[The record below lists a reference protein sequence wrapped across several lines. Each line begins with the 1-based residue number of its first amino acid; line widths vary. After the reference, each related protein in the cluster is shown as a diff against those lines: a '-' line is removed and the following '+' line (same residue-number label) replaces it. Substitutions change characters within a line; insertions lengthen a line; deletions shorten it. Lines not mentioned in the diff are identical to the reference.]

1 MMAHFS
7 DRSAGMNEAQIE
19 ERFVRFL
26 RAFYRDRFE
35 PQPNT
40 IETSFDNLG
49 ENGIVAD
56 GILRFRKNDGTLF
69 TCTFEASSREK
80 AEEVK
85 FTLNRLYFL
94 WDCAAFGMVCAT
106 LALLIA
112 YIVRLNWL
120 VQLHG
125 AGIFGFLLG
134 VGMMG
139 FLSWYFLLRDWKKY
153 RYIYAVQQFKQYAAD
168 EQWIAI
174 AHDVFPS
181 PLDPY
186 LQELKNQCI
195 YSGFG
200 LAIVSPDA
208 ETRVL
213 AAPTRLKLYGEDRRI
228 IHWITRAQWYQQM
241 TGNTG
246 DKIEIPVPNAWKA
259 MINLIR
265 RSFKYYIMDPVQP
278 AIQRILGRPMAQTAT
293 VYTRFMKG
301 QRVQKFVF
309 LFALSICAYL
319 TYQVLNIKAENIADL
334 DAYKIW
340 KEKPN
345 PEDQPGYVIDE
356 GAIPYDGKAPGVP
369 KQYPQQEEEVVA
381 TDLTDYSDRPRAP
394 KLSPAKIPHP
404 GRSDHPKPNP
414 KPKID
419 GCAAIKGKAGWMIQD
434 NVFSNR
440 DLTEKR
446 LKVLKIAGIP
456 CAYAAQSC
464 LQSSADGY
472 FIWLGDIFTDA
483 EQARKKIKELE
494 KTMRKAGLLRGRLLL
509 RKI

>member
-293 VYTRFMKG
+293 VYTRFMK
-301 QRVQKFVF
+301 
-309 LFALSICAYL
+309 
-319 TYQVLNIKAENIADL
+319 
-334 DAYKIW
+334 
-340 KEKPN
+340 
-345 PEDQPGYVIDE
+345 
-356 GAIPYDGKAPGVP
+356 
-369 KQYPQQEEEVVA
+369 
-381 TDLTDYSDRPRAP
+381 
-394 KLSPAKIPHP
+394 
-404 GRSDHPKPNP
+404 
-414 KPKID
+414 
-419 GCAAIKGKAGWMIQD
+419 
-434 NVFSNR
+434 
-440 DLTEKR
+440 
-446 LKVLKIAGIP
+446 
-456 CAYAAQSC
+456 
-464 LQSSADGY
+464 
-472 FIWLGDIFTDA
+472 
-483 EQARKKIKELE
+483 
-494 KTMRKAGLLRGRLLL
+494 
-509 RKI
+509 